1 MTRIARVSL
10 KVTRGMLTDDEAL
23 GVLSVEPA
31 LFLFFFLPP
40 CCSACSSCS
49 KNRSCCCNFRLSRSD
64 ISTPKQAPASVIPA
78 MGVLSR
84 LVGLL
89 REEAEADR
97 ASVFSSSGSFVL
109 TASLPALLLV
119 ARPVL
124 KGDICAMVFLSLRAF
139 GGFKPCPLVPVEL
152 GCTRMSKREMAHE
165 PCGRPQ
171 AHPPRFARTPDTQSS
186 I

>member
-1 MTRIARVSL
+1 MTRIVSVSL
-10 KVTRGMLTDDEAL
+10 KVTRGILTDVEAL
-23 GVLSVEPA
+23 GVLSDEPA
-31 LFLFFFLPP
+31 LFLFFFLPL

-49 KNRSCCCNFRLSRSD
+49 NNRSCCCNFRLSRSD
-64 ISTPKQAPASVIPA
+64 ISTPKHAPASLIPA
-78 MGVLSR
+78 MGVMSR

-89 REEAEADR
+89 RDDAEADR

-124 KGDICAMVFLSLRAF
+124 NGDIWAPIFLGLRTF
-139 GGFKPCPLVPVEL
+139 GGFKPCPLVVVVEL
-152 GCTRMSKREMAHE
+152 GCTRMSKRE
-165 PCGRPQ
+165 
-171 AHPPRFARTPDTQSS
+171 